1 MPRRLE
7 WTKSQ
12 KFQGFRCSECDWK
25 FKASGAPAGASLDEM
40 KKKYEAE
47 RDEAFAGHVCVSHPR
62 PKRAK
67 DPAEQEKGKYW
78 KL

>member
-1 MPRRLE
+1 
-7 WTKSQ
+7 
-12 KFQGFRCSECDWK
+12 
-25 FKASGAPAGASLDEM
+25 M

-47 RDEAFAGHVCVSHPR
+47 RDGEFAGHVCVNHPR
-62 PKRAK
+62 PKRAN

>member
-1 MPRRLE
+1 MDKEPEFSGLPLL
-7 WTKSQ
+7 
-12 KFQGFRCSECDWK
+12 RCNWK
-25 FKASGAPAGASLDEM
+25 FKSCGAPAGASLAEM

-47 RDEAFAGHVCVSHPR
+47 RDEEFAGHVCVTHPR

-67 DPAEQEKGKYW
+67 DPAEKEKGKYW